1 MGAMLGTTFLA
12 FPAPFADAPHR
23 LTRESAVEWFLGI
36 PLQIVL
42 IVVGAWLARWLIHRA
57 IERLV
62 DSLVAR
68 HDPTDTTTIGTV
80 DPTPTAQLPVL
91 KRYRRKAGRAISE
104 SGLVTTERQKARV
117 ETLGS
122 VLRSIASVVVWGTA
136 VLMIGD
142 ALGVNMGPVL
152 ASAGVGGVALG
163 FGAQSLVKDFLSGMF
178 MILEDQYGVGDFIDT
193 GEVQGTVE
201 EVTLRITRLRDL
213 EGVIWYVRNG
223 EIIRIANRSQGW
235 NTATIDIPVS
245 PKERPEKIIEIL
257 REVASDMYD
266 DPEWRRK
273 LLSPPTV
280 AGVESI
286 TGTALTIRTF
296 AKCQTNT
303 HWGVQREFRERC
315 VTALDAAGV
324 RRPIVPAAPQTGPNP
339 TTDPDARH

>member
-1 MGAMLGTTFLA
+1 MLGSF
-12 FPAPFADAPHR
+12 PFAPAAPKS
-23 LTRESAVEWFLGI
+23 LTWGSALEWFLGV
-36 PLQIVL
+36 PFQIVL
-42 IVVGAWLARWLIHRA
+42 ILVGAWITRWLIHRA
-57 IERLV
+57 IGRLV
-62 DSLVAR
+62 ASLVER
-68 HDPTDTTTIGTV
+68 HATGDTTTMGTV

-91 KRYRRKAGRAISE
+91 KRYSRKAGRAISQ
-104 SGLVTTERQKARV
+104 SGLVATERQRARV

-122 VLRSIASVVVWGTA
+122 MLRSIASILVWGTA
-136 VLMIGD
+136 ALMIGD
-142 ALGVNMGPVL
+142 TLHINMGPVL

-193 GEVQGTVE
+193 GDVQGTVE
-201 EVTLRITRLRDL
+201 EVTLRVTRLRDL

-223 EIIRIANRSQGW
+223 EIVRIANRSQGW

-245 PKERPEKIIEIL
+245 PKESPEKVIEIL
-257 REVASDMYD
+257 REVASTLYD

-280 AGVESI
+280 AGVESV

-303 HWGVQREFRERC
+303 HWAVQREFRERG

-324 RRPIVPAAPQTGPNP
+324 RKPIVPAVPPATPASGTPVVEP
-339 TTDPDARH
+339 PS